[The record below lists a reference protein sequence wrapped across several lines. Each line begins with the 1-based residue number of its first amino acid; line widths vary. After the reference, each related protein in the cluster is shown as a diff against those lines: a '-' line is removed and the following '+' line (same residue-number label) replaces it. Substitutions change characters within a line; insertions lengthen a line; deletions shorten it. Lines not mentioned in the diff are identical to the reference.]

1 MPQVYIVYMGAQH
14 ASQYPTY
21 ELHLNLLK
29 EILVN
34 CSPSESL
41 VYSYQQSFS
50 GFAAK
55 LSIDEADKLN
65 ERDGIVSV
73 FRSKTLKLRTTRSWD
88 FLNFPQSVNRNP
100 PLESDIIVGML
111 DSGIWPESKSFNDK
125 GLGPPPKKWKGACV
139 NMTCNNKIIG
149 ARYYN
154 SFGDYT
160 SNEPSPRDFKGHGTH
175 TASTAVGRSVS
186 HASLYDLAKGTAR
199 GAVPSARLAVYKV
212 CWAFGCTDQDILA
225 AFDDAISDG
234 VDIISLSIGGSN
246 SLDYFQ
252 DSIAIGSFHAMAN
265 GILTSA
271 AAGNNGPKHG
281 TVCNVAPWMVSTAA
295 SSIDRHIIDK
305 VVTGDHISTL
315 GASVNTFAT
324 TNRFHP
330 LIYLPGNATTSPGD
344 CSMPDKNVVKG
355 KILLCKLLSYETF
368 TKGIQGLIS
377 IDDSSLNISFLFPI
391 PFIVISSLDGLNLLN
406 YINNTNSISRNP
418 VANIQK
424 SEAVFDSEAPLVAS
438 FSSRGPNLITPDI
451 LKPDISAP
459 GIDILAA
466 WSRVASVSNL
476 PIDTRVVN
484 YNIIS
489 GTSKACPHVTGV
501 AAYVKSFHQNW
512 SPAAI
517 MSALMTTAKPMYPSA
532 GQDQLS
538 YGAGQLNPAK
548 AVDPGLV
555 YDAGASDYVQMLCD
569 SGYNETMI
577 RIVTGDSSS
586 CSSSTS
592 TGTARDLNYPSMA
605 LHVRSGK
612 AFAAKFLRTVTNV
625 GSARRGK
632 YKAEV
637 RADRRLNVVVN
648 PSKLRFS
655 ELNEK
660 RQFTVSVSGGPLP
673 GNSTAPATVI
683 WSDGKHLVRSVM
695 VVYTD
700 FSS

>member
-1 MPQVYIVYMGAQH
+1 MGAQH
-14 ASQYPTY
+14 VSQYPTY

-65 ERDGIVSV
+65 VSV

-100 PLESDIIVGML
+100 PLESDVIVGML
-111 DSGIWPESKSFNDK
+111 DSGIWPKSKSFNDK
-125 GLGPPPKKWKGACV
+125 GLGPPPKKWKGTCV
-139 NMTCNNKIIG
+139 NMTCNN
-149 ARYYN
+149 
-154 SFGDYT
+154 FGDYT

-186 HASLYDLAKGTAR
+186 HASLYGLAKGTAR
-199 GAVPSARLAVYKV
+199 GVVPSARLAVYKV

-315 GASVNTFAT
+315 
-324 TNRFHP
+324 
-330 LIYLPGNATTSPGD
+330 
-344 CSMPDKNVVKG
+344 
-355 KILLCKLLSYETF
+355 
-368 TKGIQGLIS
+368 
-377 IDDSSLNISFLFPI
+377 
-391 PFIVISSLDGLNLLN
+391 
-406 YINNTNSISRNP
+406 
-418 VANIQK
+418 
-424 SEAVFDSEAPLVAS
+424 
-438 FSSRGPNLITPDI
+438 
-451 LKPDISAP
+451 
-459 GIDILAA
+459 
-466 WSRVASVSNL
+466 
-476 PIDTRVVN
+476 
-484 YNIIS
+484 
-489 GTSKACPHVTGV
+489 VT
-501 AAYVKSFHQNW
+501 
-512 SPAAI
+512 
-517 MSALMTTAKPMYPSA
+517 KPMYPSA

-555 YDAGASDYVQMLCD
+555 YDAGANDYVQMLCD

-605 LHVRSGK
+605 LHVQSDK